1 MKILVVRFSSIGD
14 IVLTSPVVRCIKKQL
29 PRAEIHFLTKGAFQ
43 SILSENPYIDRII
56 TIQKSIH
63 EVLEE
68 LKSEKYDY
76 LVDLH
81 NNVRTRSL
89 KMNLRV
95 PNATFPKLHIE
106 KWLLVNFKKQMNNQA
121 HIVDRYF
128 QAVAKLNVQNDQL
141 PCDFFIA
148 PSEIINV
155 TTVGLEPKSYITFAI
170 GAQFFTKR
178 MPVSKMVEI
187 VKQLKQP
194 VVLLGG
200 PMDFK
205 NGEAL
210 VNALKDHQ
218 LFNFCG
224 KYSLQQSASFVQ
236 QSAVLLTH
244 DTGLMHIA
252 SAFEVPTVS
261 VWGNTVPALGMY
273 PYFPQSPEKFS
284 IHERKEVRCR
294 PCSKIGFQQCPK
306 KHFDC
311 MNLQD
316 STAIASD
323 VNLKSMGN

>member
-14 IVLTSPVVRCIKKQL
+14 IVLTTPIVRCIKKQL
-29 PRAEIHFLTKGAFQ
+29 PGAEIHFLTKVSFQ
-43 SILSENPYIDRII
+43 SILSENPYIDRIV

-63 EVLEE
+63 EVLEQ
-68 LKSEKYDY
+68 LKLEKYDY

-89 KMNLRV
+89 KLKLRV

-106 KWLLVNFKKQMNNQA
+106 KWLLVNFKKQMKNQV

-128 QAVAKLNVQNDQL
+128 HAVAKLNVQNDHQS
-141 PCDFFIA
+141 CDFFIA
-148 PSEIINV
+148 PSEKMDV
-155 TTVGLEPKSYITFAI
+155 KSVGLEPKRYITFAI

-200 PMDFK
+200 QMDFEA
-205 NGEAL
+205 GESL
-210 VNALKDHQ
+210 CNALKDQ
-218 LFNFCG
+218 SIFNFCG
-224 KYSLQQSASFVQ
+224 NYSLQQSASFVE

-261 VWGNTVPALGMY
+261 VWGNTIPALGMY

-284 IHERKEVRCR
+284 IHERKEVGCR

-306 KHFDC
+306 KHFNC
-311 MNLQD
+311 MKFQD
-316 STAIASD
+316 ATAIAVD
-323 VNLKSMGN
+323 VNLKSIGN